1 MGTIRISRF
10 VGMAFLFSAIGQPS
24 DLFALH
30 EHARDGWMLGVSLG
44 SGPGK
49 YEDSETGIASSSEPG
64 VLFTFRVGR
73 MIQPSLLLDA
83 ELTFWARE
91 ETTGAESYEEGLI
104 LTNLALAGTFYPLDR
119 LSPLGG
125 MYVRAGIGSGRIT
138 NIITSNVNN
147 IALRYDETGLGLLL
161 GAGYELRVTKK
172 LALGVGVSFDKFSI
186 GGDVYESAQ
195 FIGYAL
201 DLNRYF

>member
-30 EHARDGWMLGVSLG
+30 EHARNGWMLGVSLG

-64 VLFTFRVGR
+64 GLFTFRVGR

-119 LSPLGG
+119 LSPLLGG

-138 NIITSNVNN
+138 KISSDVNN
-147 IALRYDETGLGLLL
+147 ISLRYHETGLGLLL

-172 LALGVGVSFDKFSI
+172 LALGVGVSVDKFSI

-195 FIGYAL
+195 LIGYAL

>member
-24 DLFALH
+24 DLFALK
-30 EHARDGWMLGVSLG
+30 EHARNGWMLGVSLG
-44 SGPGK
+44 SGRVN
-49 YEDSETGIASSSEPG
+49 YEDS
-64 VLFTFRVGR
+64 
-73 MIQPSLLLDA
+73 
-83 ELTFWARE
+83 
-91 ETTGAESYEEGLI
+91 
-104 LTNLALAGTFYPLDR
+104 TNLALAGTFYPLDR

-195 FIGYAL
+195 FTGYAL
-201 DLNRYF
+201 DLNWYF